1 MNKSVKVVFVI
12 FFIFAGFCVSAQSA
26 LSQRYLNGAKEK
38 LSQGDYYRAFE
49 YINYVMDNYAQD
61 EIPVDVQKTAEEI
74 YYSYLDSVKS
84 EGNSYAFARIVE
96 KAQKYPVVNSD
107 RVLALIKGITSGEL
121 ISQDTG
127 ASSAIQSTGTE
138 SGKGNMV
145 NEGLS
150 KDDLKEIIKIL
161 EENNAK
167 NNEKFLEHLN
177 QLDEKNKNLIK
188 EGFSLSSESN
198 SDILRSTKLTF
209 IIVGIVIGV
218 LFLSAMIAFIII
230 GLHSAKTAK
239 ENQKQFTQ
247 TLMALANV
255 TESSS
260 VLLGQGSSMR
270 IAASGTGVPAIDLMA
285 QDNSLSPKEREEIKE
300 ITAKCVALG
309 REIDTV
315 TGRKNNSKHVAEVI
329 YELSNIFG
337 LSEREILLNFAAA
350 LVYDVGFLSVDRNL
364 FYLDRAYTEEER
376 LSLES
381 HTKFQREKLDF
392 IPDKYMEIFENA
404 VQQHHENID
413 GSGYPGGLKG
423 QEISLIGRML
433 RIAES
438 YIAMISKRTYR
449 EITDKEAAVK
459 ELYKYPNL
467 YDISVVELLENII

>member
-26 LSQRYLNGAKEK
+26 LSQRYLNSANEK
-38 LSQGDYYRAFE
+38 LAQGDYQRAFE
-49 YINYVMDNYAQD
+49 YINYVMDTY
-61 EIPVDVQKTAEEI
+61 EPYSIPQEVQVSAENI
-74 YYSYLDSVKS
+74 YYSYLDSVKD
-84 EGNSYAFARIVE
+84 EGNSYTFVRIVE
-96 KAQKYPVVNSD
+96 KVQKYPVVNSD
-107 RVLALIKGITSGEL
+107 RVLALIKA
-121 ISQDTG
+121 ISQGETLTPAVS
-127 ASSAIQSTGTE
+127 ASREKAE
-138 SGKGNMV
+138 PEVVEK
-145 NEGLS
+145 GLS
-150 KDDLKEIIKIL
+150 KEDLSEIIKMLEKSNAQRDEKIL
-161 EENNAK
+161 EQFSQQGKMNQE
-167 NNEKFLEHLN
+167 FLQEAIS
-177 QLDEKNKNLIK
+177 K
-188 EGFSLSSESN
+188 SSESQLAN
-198 SDILRSTKLTF
+198 SESTQTTI
-209 IIVGIVIGV
+209 IIVGVVVGV
-218 LFLSAMIAFIII
+218 LFLSAIIAFIII

-376 LSLES
+376 LLLES

>member
-26 LSQRYLNGAKEK
+26 LSQRYLNSANEK
-38 LSQGDYYRAFE
+38 LAQGDYQRAFE
-49 YINYVMDNYAQD
+49 YINYVMDTYEPD
-61 EIPVDVQKTAEEI
+61 SIPQEVQVSAENI
-74 YYSYLDSVKS
+74 YYSYLDSVKD
-84 EGNSYAFARIVE
+84 EGNSYTFVRIVE
-96 KAQKYPVVNSD
+96 KVQKYPVVNSD
-107 RVLALIKGITSGEL
+107 RVLALIKA
-121 ISQDTG
+121 ISQGETLTPAVS
-127 ASSAIQSTGTE
+127 ASREKAE
-138 SGKGNMV
+138 PEVVEK
-145 NEGLS
+145 GLS
-150 KDDLKEIIKIL
+150 KEDLSEIIKMLEKSNAQRDEKIL
-161 EENNAK
+161 EQFSQQGKMNQE
-167 NNEKFLEHLN
+167 FLQEAIS
-177 QLDEKNKNLIK
+177 K
-188 EGFSLSSESN
+188 SSESQLAN
-198 SDILRSTKLTF
+198 SESTQTTI
-209 IIVGIVIGV
+209 IIVGVVVGV
-218 LFLSAMIAFIII
+218 LFLSAIIAFIII

-247 TLMALANV
+247 TLMALVKASENGS
-255 TESSS
+255 T
-260 VLLGQGSSMR
+260 LGQGGDMKLVGT
-270 IAASGTGVPAIDLMA
+270 GTGVPAIDLMA
-285 QDNSLSPKEREEIKE
+285 QDNSLSQKERDEIKA
-300 ITAKCVALG
+300 ITAQCVLLG
-309 REIDTV
+309 KEIDTA
-315 TGRKNNSKHVAEVI
+315 TGRKNNSKHVAEVV
-329 YELSNIFG
+329 YELSNAYG

-392 IPDKYMEIFENA
+392 IPDRYMEIFENA

>member
-26 LSQRYLNGAKEK
+26 LSQRYLSSANEK
-38 LSQGDYYRAFE
+38 LAQGDYQRAFE
-49 YINYVMDNYAQD
+49 YINYVMDTYEPD
-61 EIPVDVQKTAEEI
+61 SIPQEVQVSAENI
-74 YYSYLDSVKS
+74 YYSYLDSVKD
-84 EGNSYAFARIVE
+84 EGNSYTFVRIVE
-96 KAQKYPVVNSD
+96 KVQKYPVVNSD
-107 RVLALIKGITSGEL
+107 RVLALIKA
-121 ISQDTG
+121 ISQGETLTPAVS
-127 ASSAIQSTGTE
+127 ASQEKAE
-138 SGKGNMV
+138 PEVVEK
-145 NEGLS
+145 GLS
-150 KDDLKEIIKIL
+150 KEDLSEIIKMLEKSNAQRDEKIL
-161 EENNAK
+161 EQFSQQGKMNQE
-167 NNEKFLEHLN
+167 FLQEAIS
-177 QLDEKNKNLIK
+177 K
-188 EGFSLSSESN
+188 SSESQLAN
-198 SDILRSTKLTF
+198 SESTQTTI
-209 IIVGIVIGV
+209 IIVGVVVGV
-218 LFLSAMIAFIII
+218 LFLSAIIAFIII

-247 TLMALANV
+247 TLMALVKASENGS
-255 TESSS
+255 T
-260 VLLGQGSSMR
+260 LGQGGDMKLVGT
-270 IAASGTGVPAIDLMA
+270 GTGVPAIDLMA
-285 QDNSLSPKEREEIKE
+285 QDNSLSQKERDEIKA
-300 ITAKCVALG
+300 ITAQCVLLG
-309 REIDTV
+309 KEIDTA
-315 TGRKNNSKHVAEVI
+315 TGRKNNSKHVAEVV
-329 YELSNIFG
+329 YELSNAYG

-392 IPDKYMEIFENA
+392 IPDRYMEIFENA